1 MGKRGDQGWDEVLA
15 HRAGDPALPA
25 VTARL
30 ARHTTP
36 AVVAAAL
43 ADRGAGLLA
52 QLDGLR
58 TDRDWTGECGGLLG
72 AVLVLAEVDTAASA
86 LRSRIAGARAGALAE
101 LVQDHSLVDLA
112 RDLGVSR
119 QALHKTLRHRGL

>member
-1 MGKRGDQGWDEVLA
+1 MGRRGGPGWDEVLT
-15 HRAGDPALPA
+15 HRHLDPARPA

-30 ARHTTP
+30 ARHTSP

-43 ADRGAGLLA
+43 TDHGTGLLA

-58 TDRDWTGECGGLLG
+58 TDRDWVGDCGGLLG
-72 AVLVLAEVDTAASA
+72 AVLVLAEVDAAASA

-119 QALHKTLRHRGL
+119 QALHKTLRNRGL